1 MVQIWGPTARAAT
14 LHRHLRRRVAS
25 LHALG
30 RWETARVLLAEMRDA
45 RGELTPGVRQYA
57 IAAHAAAV
65 AHDRTFDERT
75 LLDGRGWGD
84 GSSSSSSLNSGGSN
98 LSSYIS
104 AAVASAAA
112 VIWPRDGQHKRH
124 RGGGGGGSVS
134 AGASASASGGAS
146 GGASGSG
153 SGSGGSGSTRPGVVV

>member
-45 RGELTPGVRQYA
+45 RGELTPGVR
-57 IAAHAAAV
+57 
-65 AHDRTFDERT
+65 
-75 LLDGRGWGD
+75 
-84 GSSSSSSLNSGGSN
+84 
-98 LSSYIS
+98 
-104 AAVASAAA
+104 
-112 VIWPRDGQHKRH
+112 
-124 RGGGGGGSVS
+124 
-134 AGASASASGGAS
+134 ASGGAS

-153 SGSGGSGSTRPGVVV
+153 SGSGGSGSTRPGVAV